1 MRFNTL
7 LLQFC
12 KSLNFDRQPQIQ
24 NSAHDKSKLW
34 NWLNSSK
41 NFKRTVSLAFVI
53 TSISGY
59 FIIPPTVASN
69 SLVLTKAVPSNLRS
83 SFEQVIDKFYDLNSR
98 VESGINYQNY
108 SNEVSNLKVAFD
120 RLGRKPQAK
129 NFEAYKH
136 LGAALMN
143 YKDAKELWQVCMEDS
158 DCTNQ
163 ILNISSSPSATYIVR
178 KYGIVTIDK
187 RPGATPD
194 SKKYLRNHILLG
206 EGLPKIWGVASG
218 HITKAQEKI

>member
-12 KSLNFDRQPQIQ
+12 KSWNFDRQPQIQ

-83 SFEQVIDKFYDLNSR
+83 SFDQVIDKFYDLNSR
-98 VESGINYQNY
+98 VESGINYQSY

-120 RLGRKPQAK
+120 RLGRKPGAK
-129 NFEAYKH
+129 NFDSYKH

-143 YKDAKELWQVCMEDS
+143 YKDAKELWQLCMEDS

-163 ILNISSSPSATYIVR
+163 ILNTSSPYGTYLVK
-178 KYGIVTIDK
+178 KYRIVTIGK
-187 RPGATPD
+187 KPGATSD
-194 SKKYLRNHILLG
+194 DKKYFLNRIHLS
-206 EGLPKIWGVASG
+206 EGLTKIWGIASG

>member
-1 MRFNTL
+1 MRLNTL
-7 LLQFC
+7 FIRFC
-12 KSLNFDRQPQIQ
+12 KSFNFDYLLQIQ
-24 NSAHDKSKLW
+24 NSEHDKCQPRDMR
-34 NWLNSSK
+34 NPSK
-41 NFKRTVSLAFVI
+41 NFKSTLSLVFVI
-53 TSISGY
+53 SSITGY
-59 FIIPPTVASN
+59 FIAPPTVASN

-83 SFEQVIDKFYDLNSR
+83 SFDEVIDKFYDLNSR

-108 SNEVSNLKVAFD
+108 NNEVSNLKVAFD
-120 RLGRKPQAK
+120 RLGRKPKAK
-129 NFEAYKH
+129 NFDAYKH

-143 YKDAKELWQVCMEDS
+143 YQDAKQLWQVCMEDS

-163 ILNISSSPSATYIVR
+163 ILNITSSPSATYIVR

-194 SKKYLRNHILLG
+194 NKKYLRNHILLG

-218 HITKAQEKI
+218 HITKAKEKM